1 MYKETAESDKDFLN
15 IDILALTKILF
26 KERLK
31 IFLVT
36 LLFAIFSVFYSLS
49 LKNQYIS
56 YSILLPNTEGSSV
69 SSLARQY
76 SGLASIAGI
85 DISSPGSALSSVEL
99 ADEQLKQL
107 TFFENY
113 IYDEILVE
121 LIAGDRWDKSNN
133 KLIIDEEIYDSETN
147 SWIRDVKWPLT
158 TKPSSQEAHIV
169 FMRHLTTEYDTKT
182 SKLTIYVEHFHPETA
197 KRWLEV
203 IIQGLK
209 NDNKARSISTAEKS
223 IAFFER
229 EYQKTQITEL
239 KKIIS
244 NLLGDSI
251 QKLAVSSIE
260 GDNLF
265 IVIQE
270 PFVPLIKDSPTR
282 SIICVLITI
291 FGFILSCLYFLI
303 QDFVRSKNLTI
314 EKLLNRL
321 R

>member
-1 MYKETAESDKDFLN
+1 MIENNDKKNDFLE
-15 IDILALTKILF
+15 IDILKIIKTLY
-26 KERLK
+26 KKKIK
-31 IFLVT
+31 IFVVT
-36 LLFAIFSVFYSLS
+36 FCFAIFSIFYSLS

-85 DISSPGSALSSVEL
+85 DISTPGSALSSVDL

-113 IYDEILVE
+113 IYENILVE
-121 LIAGDRWDKSNN
+121 LMAGDSWDRLNN
-133 KLIIDEEIYDSETN
+133 KLVIDEEIYDTKSGK
-147 SWIRDVKWPLT
+147 WVRDVKWPLT
-158 TKPSSQEAHIV
+158 SKPSPQEAHII
-169 FMRHLTTEYDTKT
+169 FKNHLTTEYDNKT
-182 SKLTIYVEHFHPETA
+182 SKLTIYIEHFHPGTA
-197 KRWLEV
+197 KKWLEV
-203 IIQGLK
+203 IIEGLR

-223 IAFFER
+223 IAFFEN

-265 IVIQE
+265 IVLQE
-270 PFVPLIKDSPTR
+270 PFIPLLKDSPRR
-282 SIICVLITI
+282 SIICAVITI
-291 FGFILSCLYFLI
+291 IGFLLACLYFLF
-303 QDFVRSKNLTI
+303 QDYIKSKDLNI
-314 EKLLNRL
+314 KKLLNRL